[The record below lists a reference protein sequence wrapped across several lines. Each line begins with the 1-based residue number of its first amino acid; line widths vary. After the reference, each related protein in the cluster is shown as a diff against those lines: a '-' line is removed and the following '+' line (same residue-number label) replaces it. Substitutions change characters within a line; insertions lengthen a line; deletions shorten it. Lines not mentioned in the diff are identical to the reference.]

1 MKTMRLW
8 MCVVCGLLFAS
19 GLYARKT
26 GVLDEIVFG
35 HSASEKKHGF
45 SAKASQ
51 VVTGGLG
58 EEARVL
64 LPIPGERVEGAYHL
78 YDESRSGETE
88 LFYGPFL
95 GIRQREQQY
104 PHLVLR
110 GETDRIP
117 SFGRL

>member
-51 VVTGGLG
+51 VVTGGLE

-64 LPIPGERVEGAYHL
+64 LPIPGERVEGGHITFTMKVRNRIIL
-78 YDESRSGETE
+78 RPVSGARTAGTAISSSC
-88 LFYGPFL
+88 FA
-95 GIRQREQQY
+95 
-104 PHLVLR
+104 R
-110 GETDRIP
+110 GNR
-117 SFGRL
+117 

>member
-35 HSASEKKHGF
+35 YSASEKKHGF

-51 VVTGGLG
+51 VVTS
-58 EEARVL
+58 AR
-64 LPIPGERVEGAYHL
+64 
-78 YDESRSGETE
+78 
-88 LFYGPFL
+88 
-95 GIRQREQQY
+95 
-104 PHLVLR
+104 
-110 GETDRIP
+110 
-117 SFGRL
+117 

>member
-1 MKTMRLW
+1 

-35 HSASEKKHGF
+35 YSASEKKHGF

-64 LPIPGERVEGAYHL
+64 

-95 GIRQREQQY
+95 GLGQREQQY

>member
-26 GVLDEIVFG
+26 GILDEIVFG

-64 LPIPGERVEGAYHL
+64 LPIPGERVEGGHMTFTMKVDPEKQNYFTARFWGS
-78 YDESRSGETE
+78 DSGNSN
-88 LFYGPFL
+88 
-95 GIRQREQQY
+95 

-110 GETDRIP
+110 GEADRIP

>member
-64 LPIPGERVEGAYHL
+64 LPISGERVEGGHITFTI
-78 YDESRSGETE
+78 SRSGETE

-95 GIRQREQQY
+95 GLGQREQQY

>member
-35 HSASEKKHGF
+35 YSASEKKHGF

-64 LPIPGERVEGAYHL
+64 LPIPGERVEGGHITFTMKVDPEKQNYL
-78 YDESRSGETE
+78 RPVSGARTAGTAISSSC
-88 LFYGPFL
+88 FA
-95 GIRQREQQY
+95 
-104 PHLVLR
+104 R
-110 GETDRIP
+110 GNR
-117 SFGRL
+117 

>member
-35 HSASEKKHGF
+35 YSASEKKHGF

-64 LPIPGERVEGAYHL
+64 LPIPGGPYHL
-78 YDESRSGETE
+78 YYESRSVETE

-95 GIRQREQQY
+95 GLGQREQQY

>member
-51 VVTGGLG
+51 VVPAAWEKRPVCCCPYLAKG
-58 EEARVL
+58 
-64 LPIPGERVEGAYHL
+64 
-78 YDESRSGETE
+78 
-88 LFYGPFL
+88 
-95 GIRQREQQY
+95 
-104 PHLVLR
+104 
-110 GETDRIP
+110 
-117 SFGRL
+117 